1 MDGGTKLNLCVM
13 VSGGLGLKALMHL
26 VEGKD
31 QVVCVFTDS
40 GSHSIIELCDE
51 HSIPCFKGNPRNG
64 KGKTFIEKYNVDV
77 LASINYLFLIEKD
90 LIEYP
95 KGLAFNIHGSLL
107 PKYRGR
113 TPHVWAIINGETK
126 TGITAHRID
135 ADCDTGDII
144 HQVEVPIEQ
153 NDTGAVILKKFEEL
167 YIPMIDNVLDSFRKD
182 SVTYRKQ
189 NDQEATFFGKRTP
202 ESGHIKWEWTQEQIR
217 NWVRAQAFPYPG
229 AFVWLNGQKITIDR
243 VEKST
248 FKPVVKGSI
257 GQLYRFED
265 DWYVLC
271 QDGTVRLSEVRTN
284 SELLSE
290 NKILE

>member
-13 VSGGLGLKALMHL
+13 VSGGLGLKALAHL
-26 VEGKD
+26 IEKND
-31 QVVCVFTDS
+31 QVVCVFTDN
-40 GSHSIIELCDE
+40 GSHSIIDLCE
-51 HSIPCFKGNPRNG
+51 ERNIPCFKGNPRNG
-64 KGKTFIEKYNVDV
+64 KGRSFVEEYDVEV

-144 HQVEVPIEQ
+144 RQIEVPIEQ
-153 NDTGAVILKKFEEL
+153 NDTGAVILRKFEEL
-167 YIPMIDNVLDSFRKD
+167 YIPMIDTVLDSYRKD
-182 SVTYRKQ
+182 SITFRKQ
-189 NDQEATFFGKRTP
+189 NETEATCFGKRTP
-202 ESGHIKWEWTQEQIR
+202 DSGQIKWEWPQEQIR
-217 NWVRAQAFPYPG
+217 NWVRAQANPYPG
-229 AFVWLNGQKITIDR
+229 AFTWLDAQKITIDR

-248 FKPVVKGSI
+248 FIPKDGGAI
-257 GQLYRFED
+257 GQLYKLD
-265 DWYVLC
+265 DGWYVKC
-271 QDGTVRLSEVRTN
+271 QDGAIHLSEVRTN
-284 SELLSE
+284 EELLCE
-290 NKILE
+290 NKILK